1 MRGAL
6 GDGDEAG
13 AGAGA
18 GDEAGGR
25 REEDDEGRWRLR
37 RAALAAA
44 AAMAV
49 GEPAAVRAA
58 RASRRADLGVDDDI
72 EDVGEEELRS
82 GRAMP
87 SAWRSK
93 SAKLNRHRGLVCAEL
108 SKTRLLRA
116 S

>member
-72 EDVGEEELRS
+72 QDVGEEELRS
-82 GRAMP
+82 GESNAFGVAIEICQAE
-87 SAWRSK
+87 SASRP
-93 SAKLNRHRGLVCAEL
+93 
-108 SKTRLLRA
+108 RLR
-116 S
+116 